1 MGPSDPQGQ
10 IPEDWGIQELRISSR
25 LPYSRVYSLLNLATV
40 IRFLPRKKKKISK
53 SDSIH
58 GQLTQRQVSY
68 LSSDSI
74 GMWPEC
80 GRRVLMVMTGS
91 NKAPVSLLKLGAYLL
106 SNRVSQDVGKR
117 T

>member
-1 MGPSDPQGQ
+1 MTGPSDPQGQ
-10 IPEDWGIQELRISSR
+10 IPEDWGIQELRISSLLSHSR
-25 LPYSRVYSLLNLATV
+25 PYLLFDLATV
-40 IRFLPRKKKKISK
+40 NQFLSRKKKKIPK
-53 SDSIH
+53 SDAIH

-91 NKAPVSLLKLGAYLL
+91 NKDPASC
-106 SNRVSQDVGKR
+106 
-117 T
+117 